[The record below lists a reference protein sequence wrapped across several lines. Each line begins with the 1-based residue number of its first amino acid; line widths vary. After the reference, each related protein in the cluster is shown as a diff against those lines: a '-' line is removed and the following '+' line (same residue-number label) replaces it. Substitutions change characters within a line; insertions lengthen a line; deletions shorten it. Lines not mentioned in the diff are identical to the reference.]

1 MENILETD
9 KPEEIRLDNWY
20 VIQVLTGKEF
30 RMAEDVK
37 LLLDKHLYEMSF
49 SPAWEKQYRRQGKT
63 FSRKRPLFPG
73 YFIIVSDYIDE
84 VAAALWKT
92 AEYKRLLRTGES
104 ITPMGEEEVKRFLS
118 LADENF
124 NISLS
129 IGFIEGDAITIT
141 EGPLKGSEGLIKKV
155 DRHKREAFVEVPF
168 LSTYTRV
175 RVPLEI
181 VDKR

>member
-1 MENILETD
+1 MEA
-9 KPEEIRLDNWY
+9 RLDNWY

-30 RMAEDVK
+30 KMAEDVK
-37 LLLDKHLYEMSF
+37 LLLSEHLYERSF

-63 FSRKRPLFPG
+63 ISVKRPLFPG
-73 YFIIVSDYIDE
+73 YFIIVSDYIEE

-92 AEYKRLLRTGES
+92 AEFKRLLRTGDS
-104 ITPMGEEEVKRFLS
+104 ITPMGEEEVRRFLS
-118 LADENF
+118 LADEDF

-129 IGFIEGDAITIT
+129 KGFIEGDVIIII
-141 EGPLKGSEGLIKKV
+141 EGPLKGSEGLIKKI

-168 LSTYTRV
+168 LNSFTRI

-181 VDKR
+181 VDKK